1 MRERSVYVEK
11 QKKIQLPKKMG
22 KTERNRLIEFALLKG
37 FQSVSTEFPVVSTT
51 EGEEVPESFSQYELQ
66 LRNIEAPEDYVS
78 ATKSAKQIPDL
89 DLSLIHI

>member
-1 MRERSVYVEK
+1 MEK

-51 EGEEVPESFSQYELQ
+51 EEGEEVPESFSQYDQLQ

-78 ATKSAKQIPDL
+78 ATKSAKQFQI
-89 DLSLIHI
+89 

>member
-1 MRERSVYVEK
+1 MEK

-37 FQSVSTEFPVVSTT
+37 FQSVSAEFPVVSTT

-66 LRNIEAPEDYVS
+66 LR
-78 ATKSAKQIPDL
+78 K
-89 DLSLIHI
+89 LSCHYRCDELFLSYNQSCEKGN